1 MDHITELEHYGI
13 KRRSGRYKWGSGDD
27 PYQRENSFLKRNEEL
42 RKKGLSEKEIADI
55 FGMSIRQLRA
65 QKTMEKERQN
75 QVLADSVASMTK
87 RGLTIDQMAESLGVS
102 ARTISNLKAGASQ
115 FDNTRSNNIKE
126 AISKQ
131 LAENPYLD
139 ISAGIEKQLGIPR
152 TKFLAIVNDMVENGE
167 LNTHEL
173 KLKRLDN
180 PDRELTVTVL
190 TPETDFVK
198 VLKNS
203 SEIRNFE
210 AAIADDKVGIRGL
223 KDIQAVDPKRVTV
236 NFDETGG
243 TDKDGL
249 IELRRGVDDLDMGDA
264 RYAQVRIQVGDK
276 NYLKGMA
283 VYSDDLPDGV
293 DIRFNTNK
301 SSKVGE
307 LGAMKK
313 LEDDPN
319 NPFGSTIRDQKGA
332 LNIVNSEGKWAE
344 WNKKWASQ
352 FLGKQSNTLI
362 KERLDATYEKY
373 KADFD
378 EIKSLTN
385 ASVRKYL
392 LNDLADTLDS
402 AYKHLK
408 VQGLSRTASHVII
421 PFPDMDPNQVYAPN
435 YKDGERVVL
444 VRYPHGGTFELAELT
459 VNNKLKQARDML
471 GSDAKDA
478 IGIHPSVANKM
489 SGADFD
495 GDAVWVIPNNSKKIK
510 VTPSLEGLKNFD
522 PMDYRVEP
530 VYKKV
535 NGKDVL
541 VNGTIPERT
550 KETQMGIVSNLITDM
565 TIKGATPDELARAVR
580 HSMVVIDSYKH
591 NLDYKKSAEDN
602 AIKALQKE
610 YQTYIDEKGVKRK
623 GASTLLSKRLA
634 DDVLVDYE
642 TVKVLNE
649 KTNRMNTKKVGGK
662 YVSLIDSVDDAN
674 LLGSGTATEK
684 LYAKYINDVRDL
696 KNEAIKLNE
705 STKGSKYVSGA
716 KALYRDEVESLNAKL
731 HKQYL
736 KAPRERQAQLEAN
749 KNFYNSLVP
758 GMTKKEKD
766 KLKSQVL
773 AAARA
778 KHNPADPDGPFTITP
793 KEWEAI
799 SNGAV
804 SHSTIS
810 DVLKY
815 GNNEQI
821 KKYATPKEPVSVK
834 APSIARA
841 KALISNGYT
850 PAQVA
855 EALGVST
862 TTVYNII
869 NE

>member
-13 KRRSGRYKWGSGDD
+13 KRRSGRYKWGSGED
-27 PYQRENSFLKRNEEL
+27 PYQRENSFLKRNDEL
-42 RKKGLSEKEIADI
+42 RKQGLSEKEIADI

-65 QKTMEKERQN
+65 QKTMEKERRN

-210 AAIADDKVGIRGL
+210 AAIADDKVSIRGL
-223 KDIQAVDPKRVTV
+223 KDIQSVDPKRVTV

-249 IELRRGVDDLDMGDA
+249 IELRRGVEDLDMGDA

-332 LNIVNSEGKWAE
+332 LNIVNSEGKWSD
-344 WNKKWASQ
+344 WSRKWSSQ
-352 FLGKQSNTLI
+352 FLGKQSNQLI
-362 KERLDATYEKY
+362 KERLDETFAKY

-408 VQGLSRTASHVII
+408 VQGLSRTASHVIL

-459 VNNKLKQARDML
+459 VNNKFKEARDMI

-510 VTPSLEGLKNFD
+510 VAPALEGLKNFD
-522 PMDYRVEP
+522 PMSYRVEP
-530 VYKKV
+530 IYKKV
-535 NGKDVL
+535 DGKDVI
-541 VNGTIPERT
+541 VNQTVPEKT

-565 TIKGATPDELARAVR
+565 TIQDASPDELARAVR

-591 NLDYKKSAEDN
+591 NLDYKKSAVDN
-602 AIKALQKE
+602 GIKALQKT
-610 YQTYIDEKGVKRK
+610 YQTYIDTNGVKRK
-623 GASTLLSKRLA
+623 GASTLLSKKLA
-634 DDVLVDYE
+634 DEILVNYE

-649 KTNRMNTKKVGGK
+649 KTGRMNTKKVGGE
-662 YVSLIDSVDDAN
+662 YVALIDSVDDAN
-674 LLGSGTATEK
+674 LLSRGTATEK

-696 KNEAIKLNE
+696 KNEAVKLNE
-705 STKGSKYVSGA
+705 STKGSKYVTGA
-716 KALYRDEVESLNAKL
+716 KALYRDEVESINAKL

-749 KNFYNSLVP
+749 KNYYNSLVP

-778 KHNPADPDGPFTITP
+778 KHNPADPDGPFNITP

-821 KKYATPKEPVSVK
+821 KKYATPKDPVTVK

-841 KALISNGYT
+841 KSLIANGYT

>member
-13 KRRSGRYKWGSGDD
+13 KRRSGRYKWGSGED
-27 PYQRENSFLKRNEEL
+27 PYQRENSFLKRNDEL
-42 RKKGLSEKEIADI
+42 RKQGLSEKEIADI

-75 QVLADSVASMTK
+75 QVLSDSVASMTK

-131 LAENPYLD
+131 LADNPYLD
-139 ISAGIEKQLGIPR
+139 ISEGIEKQLGIPR

-167 LNTHEL
+167 LNTHTL

-210 AAIADDKVGIRGL
+210 AAIADDKVSIRGL

-249 IELRRGVDDLDMGDA
+249 IELRRNVEDLDLGDA

-293 DIRFNTNK
+293 DVRFNTNK

-408 VQGLSRTASHVII
+408 VQGLSGTASHVIL
-421 PFPDMDPNQVYAPN
+421 PFPEMDPNQVYAPN
-435 YKDGERVVL
+435 YKDGDRVVL

-459 VNNKLKQARDML
+459 VNNKFKQARDML

-495 GDAVWVIPNNSKKIK
+495 GDAVWVIPNNSKKVK
-510 VTPSLEGLKNFD
+510 VTPALEGLKNFD

-530 VYKKV
+530 IYKKV

-541 VNGTIPERT
+541 VNGTIPEAT
-550 KETQMGIVSNLITDM
+550 KNTQMGMVTNLINDM
-565 TIKGATPDELARAVR
+565 TLKGATPDEVTRAVR

-610 YQTYIDEKGVKRK
+610 YQTYIDANGVKRK
-623 GASTLLSKRLA
+623 GASTLLSKQLA

-649 KTNRMNTKKVGGK
+649 KTNRMNTKKVGGR

-674 LLGSGTATEK
+674 LLSSGTDTEK

-705 STKGSKYVSGA
+705 ATKGSKYVPGA
-716 KALYRDEVESLNAKL
+716 KDLYRTEVESLNAKL

-736 KAPRERQAQLEAN
+736 RAPRERQAQLEAN
-749 KNFYNSLVP
+749 KNFFNSLVP
-758 GMTKKEKD
+758 GMTPEEKS
-766 KLKSQVL
+766 KLKGQVL

-821 KKYATPKEPVSVK
+821 KKYATPKEPVAVK

-855 EALGVST
+855 EVLGVST

>member
-27 PYQRENSFLKRNEEL
+27 PYQRENGFLKRNDEL
-42 RKKGLSEKEIADI
+42 RKQGLSEKEIADM

-65 QKTMEKERQN
+65 QKTMEKERHN

-126 AISKQ
+126 AIAKQ
-131 LAENPYLD
+131 IAENPYLD
-139 ISAGIEKQLGIPR
+139 ISEGIEKQLGIPR
-152 TKFLAIVNDMVENGE
+152 TKFMAIVNDMVENGE
-167 LNTHEL
+167 LNTHTL

-190 TPETDFVK
+190 TPETDFLK
-198 VLKNS
+198 VLKSS

-223 KDIQAVDPKRVTV
+223 KDIQAVDPKRVAV

-249 IELRRGVDDLDMGDA
+249 IELRRNIDDLDMGDA
-264 RYAQVRIQVGDK
+264 RYAQVRIQVGDN

-301 SSKVGE
+301 SSKVGD

-332 LNIVNSEGKWAE
+332 LNIVNAEGKWSE
-344 WNKKWASQ
+344 WNKKWSSQ
-352 FLGKQSNTLI
+352 FLGKQSNELI
-362 KERLDATYEKY
+362 KERLDATFSKY
-373 KADFD
+373 KQDFD

-408 VQGLSRTASHVII
+408 VQGLSRTASHVIL

-459 VNNKLKQARDML
+459 VNNKFKEARDML

-495 GDAVWVIPNNSKKIK
+495 GDAVWVIPNNSKKVK
-510 VTPSLEGLKNFD
+510 VTPALEGLKNFD
-522 PMDYRVEP
+522 PMEYRVEP
-530 VYKKV
+530 IYKKV
-535 NGKDVL
+535 NGKEEII
-541 VNGTIPERT
+541 NRTIPEKT

-565 TIKGATPDELARAVR
+565 TIQDASPDELARAVR

-591 NLDYKKSAEDN
+591 NLDYKKSAADN
-602 AIKALQKE
+602 SIKALQKT
-610 YQTYIDEKGVKRK
+610 YQTYIDDKGVKRK
-623 GASTLLSKRLA
+623 GASTLLSKKLA
-634 DDVLVDYE
+634 DDILINYE
-642 TVKVLNE
+642 EVKVRNE
-649 KTNRMNTKKVGGK
+649 KTGRMNTKKVGGE

-674 LLGSGTATEK
+674 LLSRGTATEK
-684 LYAKYINDVRDL
+684 LYAKYINEVRDL
-696 KNEAIKLNE
+696 KNQAASLNQ
-705 STKGSKYVSGA
+705 STKGSKYVPGT
-716 KALYRDEVESLNAKL
+716 KELYRTEVESLNAKL
-731 HKQYL
+731 HKQHL
-736 KAPRERQAQLEAN
+736 RAPRERQAQLEAN
-749 KNFYNSLVP
+749 KNFFNSLVP
-758 GMTKKEKD
+758 GMTAKEKS
-766 KLKSQVL
+766 KLKGQVL

-778 KHNPADPDGPFTITP
+778 KHNPADPDGPFNITP

-810 DVLKY
+810 SILKY

-821 KKYATPKEPVSVK
+821 KKYATPKEPVTVK

-841 KALISNGYT
+841 KALIANGYT

-855 EALGVST
+855 ETLGVST

>member
-13 KRRSGRYKWGSGDD
+13 KRRSGRYKWGSGED
-27 PYQRENSFLKRNEEL
+27 PYQRENSFLKRNDEL
-42 RKKGLSEKEIADI
+42 RKQGLSEKEIADI

-75 QVLADSVASMTK
+75 QVLSDSVASMTK

-131 LAENPYLD
+131 LADNPYLD
-139 ISAGIEKQLGIPR
+139 ISEGIEKQLGIPR

-167 LNTHEL
+167 LNTHTL

-210 AAIADDKVGIRGL
+210 AAIADDKVSIRGL

-249 IELRRGVDDLDMGDA
+249 IELRRNVEDLDLGDA

-293 DIRFNTNK
+293 DVRFNTNK

-408 VQGLSRTASHVII
+408 VQGLSGTASHVIL
-421 PFPDMDPNQVYAPN
+421 PFPEMDPNQVYAPN
-435 YKDGERVVL
+435 YKDGDRVVL

-459 VNNKLKQARDML
+459 VNNKFKQARDML

-495 GDAVWVIPNNSKKIK
+495 GDAVWVIPNNSKKVK
-510 VTPSLEGLKNFD
+510 VTPALEGLKNFD

-530 VYKKV
+530 IYKKV

-541 VNGTIPERT
+541 VNGTIPEAT
-550 KETQMGIVSNLITDM
+550 KNTQMGMVTNLINDM
-565 TIKGATPDELARAVR
+565 TLKGATPDEVTRAVR

-610 YQTYIDEKGVKRK
+610 YQTYIDANGVKRK
-623 GASTLLSKRLA
+623 GASTLLSKQLA

-649 KTNRMNTKKVGGK
+649 KTNRMNTKKVGGR

-674 LLGSGTATEK
+674 LLSSGTATEK

-705 STKGSKYVSGA
+705 ATKGSKYVPGA
-716 KALYRDEVESLNAKL
+716 KDLYRTEVESLNAKL

-736 KAPRERQAQLEAN
+736 RAPRERQAQLEAN
-749 KNFYNSLVP
+749 KNFFNSLVP
-758 GMTKKEKD
+758 GMTPEEKS
-766 KLKSQVL
+766 KLKGQVL

-821 KKYATPKEPVSVK
+821 KKYATPKEPVAVK

-855 EALGVST
+855 EVLGVST

>member
-13 KRRSGRYKWGSGDD
+13 KRRSGRYKWGSGED
-27 PYQRENSFLKRNEEL
+27 PYQRENSFLKRNDEL
-42 RKKGLSEKEIADI
+42 RKQGLSEKEIADI

-75 QVLADSVASMTK
+75 QVLSDSVASMTK

-421 PFPDMDPNQVYAPN
+421 PFPEMDPNQVYAPN

-510 VTPSLEGLKNFD
+510 VTPALEGLKNFD

-541 VNGTIPERT
+541 INGTIPERT

-565 TIKGATPDELARAVR
+565 TIKGATPEELARAVR

-591 NLDYKKSAEDN
+591 NLDYKKSAEYN
-602 AIKALQKE
+602 GIKALQKE

-821 KKYATPKEPVSVK
+821 KKYATPKTPVTVK

-841 KALISNGYT
+841 KSLIANGYT